1 MRKTHNG
8 IGPSRGP
15 AYRLPEAAPRP
26 DLALYERLID
36 NGIAAADSRDSI
48 VDHLTARR
56 LAIWLAARPQQP
68 DFARGLVRF
77 VETGAVSQDLK
88 IQLRLRA
95 RSGNYADQAEAARLL
110 RYCVNRGTDLGPT
123 DKNFAATCDQLDRA
137 DAMLAR
143 LHDQARNG
151 HAVPQA
157 RPGTG
162 SAQILALARRDPD
175 TQTVTLIMDAATANI
190 AMFAIAA
197 DANEREAHV
206 CEVELSGRSMPD
218 GSYGRRNRQAIA
230 ARETRVATRLRA
242 VEQAYRTAT
251 EHDTAYTPPEPT
263 RALRSPE
270 LQAGRHID
278 LEAEP

>member
-1 MRKTHNG
+1 MRKTDNG

-15 AYRLPEAAPRP
+15 AYRLSEAGPRP

-36 NGIAAADSRDSI
+36 NGIAAADSRGSI

-77 VETGAVSQDLK
+77 VETGAVSQDLTT
-88 IQLRLRA
+88 QLRLRA

-110 RYCVNRGTDLGPT
+110 RYCVHRGTDLGPT

-143 LHDQARNG
+143 LHNPATNG

-162 SAQILALARRDPD
+162 SAQILALAHRDPD
-175 TQTVTLIMDAATANI
+175 TQTVTLIMDDTTANI

-197 DANEREAHV
+197 DANERDAHV
-206 CEVELSGRSMPD
+206 REVERSGRSLPD

-251 EHDTAYTPPEPT
+251 EHDTAYMPPEPT

>member
-1 MRKTHNG
+1 MRKTDDG

-15 AYRLPEAAPRP
+15 AYRLPEAGPRP

-36 NGIAAADSRDSI
+36 NGIAAADSRGSI

-56 LAIWLAARPQQP
+56 LGIWLAARPQHP

-77 VETGAVSQDLK
+77 VQTGAVSQDLK
-88 IQLRLRA
+88 TQLRLRA

-110 RYCVNRGTDLGPT
+110 RYCVNRGTDLGPI

-143 LHDQARNG
+143 LHNQATNG
-151 HAVPQA
+151 HTVQQA
-157 RPGTG
+157 YPET
-162 SAQILALARRDPD
+162 SSVQILALVHRDPK
-175 TQTVTLIMDAATANI
+175 TQTVTLIMDGATADI
-190 AMFAIAA
+190 AMHAIAA
-197 DANEREAHV
+197 HADEREAHLR
-206 CEVELSGRSMPD
+206 EVKRSAQNLPE

-251 EHDTAYTPPEPT
+251 EHDTTTAPEPSRT
-263 RALRSPE
+263 FRAPE
-270 LQAGRHID
+270 LQASKQID